1 MSEVEGRAREDDL
14 EMLVNNAGF
23 QTYMPFVELDPAV
36 GEAEIS
42 VQVTAVMRLSRAVL
56 PAMFGRRSGAIINV
70 SSMLAFS
77 AGLDS
82 AFLPKR
88 AVYAATKAFVNSFS
102 ETLASEL
109 AGTEVKVQA
118 LVPGVVR
125 TEFHDVDGK
134 PILRP
139 NVPIMEPE
147 AVVQASLA
155 GLELDEVVCVPA
167 LDERGLL
174 DDELEARR
182 TLFGNGRGSELS
194 PGYRKGG

>member
-56 PAMFGRRSGAIINV
+56 PAMFGRRSGAIVNV

-109 AGTEVKVQA
+109 AGVKVQA

-194 PGYRKGG
+194 SGYRKGG